1 MNIDVGCAVVV
12 VNGSEIQEPNDVT
25 RLQGNRGTFSLETPK
40 TKSHQDHS
48 PMQKVVSLCVA
59 ITTFIIR
66 GTQDVCFFYFLLFDL
81 SSQIHKI

>member
-1 MNIDVGCAVVV
+1 MNIDVGCVVVV

-66 GTQDVCFFYFLLFDL
+66 GTQNVCFYFLLFDL